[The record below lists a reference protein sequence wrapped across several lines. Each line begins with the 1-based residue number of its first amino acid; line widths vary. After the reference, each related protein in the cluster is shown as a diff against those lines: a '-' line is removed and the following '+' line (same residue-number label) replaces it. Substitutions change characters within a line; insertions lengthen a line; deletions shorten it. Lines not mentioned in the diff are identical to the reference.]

1 MAHSRFHILYCD
13 VGGVLGTNGWDTSL
27 RKKIVSH
34 FQLDLQEIEGRH
46 HLMFDSYER
55 GHMSFEE
62 YLKRVFFAAP
72 RPFSVDD
79 VRDFSYNES
88 IPWPENIE
96 LFKRVKESN
105 RMKLALISNEGR
117 DLTEYRVRKFGLRD
131 VADFLIFSH
140 FVGLRKPDR
149 EIWDLALH
157 LAQATPSESIYVDDR
172 ELFVDIAAE
181 IGFTAV
187 HHVSLEA
194 TRERLGQF
202 GLVV

>member
-34 FQLDLQEIEGRH
+34 FKLDLQEIEGRH

-62 YLKRVFFAAP
+62 YLERVFFAAP

-96 LFKRVKESN
+96 LFGS
-105 RMKLALISNEGR
+105 GR
-117 DLTEYRVRKFGLRD
+117 RG
-131 VADFLIFSH
+131 
-140 FVGLRKPDR
+140 
-149 EIWDLALH
+149 
-157 LAQATPSESIYVDDR
+157 
-172 ELFVDIAAE
+172 
-181 IGFTAV
+181 
-187 HHVSLEA
+187 
-194 TRERLGQF
+194 
-202 GLVV
+202 